1 MAGYLSPTGENE
13 QKIWK
18 VSAEKSLPNH
28 ENEIFFANFFFITSV
43 NTGSPSPPNLAA
55 IRSREVG
62 LPEKTTVNVLFS
74 SHGSIFHELAENSVF
89 SGLIQ
94 AGEKPI

>member
-1 MAGYLSPTGENE
+1 MADYRSPTGENE
-13 QKIWK
+13 KKIWK

-62 LPEKTTVNVLFS
+62 LSEKTTVNVSFAT
-74 SHGSIFHELAENSVF
+74 HGSICFFFQNERYLVCNNYY
-89 SGLIQ
+89 
-94 AGEKPI
+94 